1 MFFQYGG
8 WQTFFVK
15 GFIVNILD
23 HETYSLLGNISNC
36 GRVQEYPETI
46 SKWLEMAVSQY
57 SFNCQ
62 H

>member
-1 MFFQYGG
+1 MFFQYRG

-23 HETYSLLGNISNC
+23 REPYSLLGNISNC
-36 GRVQEYPETI
+36 GRVQEHAETI
-46 SKWLEMAVSQY
+46 SKLLEMAVSQY